1 MQILGNEAPGFPAM
15 ARKVLLVTTVDWVSI
30 ARYAGG
36 FAAAS
41 WTVDAVCPPKTP
53 ARLSRYVAQCHTYRP
68 LRALSSLSRAIR
80 KAKPDL
86 LVACDDRAVSHLV
99 RMYRKAIARG
109 EDAPMASLIRRSLGA
124 PENFAAL
131 MSRSRSMK
139 ATAELGIRTPET
151 IAVANEA
158 DLDACIARI
167 GFPAVVKSDGSWG
180 GDGVIVARSHEDARA
195 AFRRL
200 SRPASRLRNIARAL
214 RRRDSHFLFEAIRP
228 AARFVSV
235 QKFIAGR
242 PAASAF
248 ACWQGEVVAA
258 IHYDVLIAE
267 GTIGPPVVIR
277 RLDCEQMAEASR
289 RAAKHFGLSGIYGLD
304 FIRDEAGCV
313 HLLEINPRTTQGGT
327 LPFGEGRDLPSA
339 LAAAVTQ
346 CVATR
351 REGITNDVV
360 AFFPAEWQRDMTSPY
375 LTTGFHNVPWDDP
388 AVLRH
393 CIDTLPEAAAPAR
406 QAALELLM
414 TTAVERGDSLPSRT
428 SWRLA
433 RG

>member
-1 MQILGNEAPGFPAM
+1 M

-41 WTVDAVCPPKTP
+41 WTVEAVCPPKTP
-53 ARLSRYVAQCHTYRP
+53 ARLSRYVAACHTYLP
-68 LRALSSLSRAIR
+68 LSALSSLSRAIR

-86 LVACDDRAVSHLV
+86 LVACDDRAVSHLL
-99 RMYRKAIARG
+99 RLYRKAIARDQ
-109 EDAPMASLIRRSLGA
+109 DAPMASLIRRSLGA

-131 MSRSRSMK
+131 MSRGRSMR
-139 ATAELGIRTPET
+139 ATAELDIRTPET
-151 IAVANEA
+151 IPVANEA
-158 DLDACIARI
+158 ELDACIARI
-167 GFPAVVKSDGSWG
+167 GLPAVVKTDGSWG

-200 SRPASRLRNIARAL
+200 GRPASRLRNIARAL
-214 RRRDSHFLFEAIRP
+214 KRRDSHFLLEAIRP
-228 AARFVSV
+228 SARFVSV

-258 IHYDVLIAE
+258 IHYDVLIAD

-277 RLDCEQMAEASR
+277 RVDCEEMAEAAR
-289 RAAKHFGLSGIYGLD
+289 RVAKHFGLSGIYGLD
-304 FIRDEAGCV
+304 FIRDEAGDV

-339 LAAAVTQ
+339 LASSVTQ
-346 CVATR
+346 CAATR
-351 REGITNDVV
+351 REEITNDVV
-360 AFFPAEWQRDMTSPY
+360 AFFPAEWRRDMTSPY

-388 AVLRH
+388 AVLRY
-393 CIDTLPEAAAPAR
+393 CIDTMAEATAPAR
-406 QAALELLM
+406 KAAIELLM
-414 TTAVERGDSLPSRT
+414 MTAPEPRNSASSRRT
-428 SWRLA
+428 WHRA
-433 RG
+433 FAGN